1 MNKEERRR
9 WITFILGII
18 IGCFILISTMFVT
31 EYAPIQIQE
40 KLDILKENYCWLA
53 LHTYEDFLDNETDFT
68 FGDVFKYSNFWEL
81 REACKK
87 DGYYPNRFTEV
98 NNLNEVLNG

>member
-1 MNKEERRR
+1 MNKEERRL

-31 EYAPIQIQE
+31 GYAPRQIQE

-53 LHTYEDFLDNETDFT
+53 LHTYENFLDNETDYT
-68 FGDVFKYSNFWEL
+68 FGDVFKYINFLEL
-81 REACKK
+81 REACKM
-87 DGYYPNRFTEV
+87 DGYHPNKFTEIREV
-98 NNLNEVLNG
+98 NERGAD